1 MVEPMEVGETMDVG
15 DRDALILPVPP
26 EPFALIVGQR
36 TQGGA
41 PDAIETALRHMGLR
55 PERADDDTDLAAR
68 IAVPRYRLTFGG
80 VSLLAGRAADAALD
94 TADPEHP
101 STSLLAASLPRDWR
115 ERGQCWIFIPEGAEA
130 AGGTGASAAQTTR
143 MREFFK
149 MMVLLIDLFDA
160 SHIFWSPAR
169 LWSDAPQFRASI
181 AEMLAS
187 GMPPVLHLVAF
198 RRHET
203 DRGAS
208 MGTRGLALFAGQ
220 ELEAR
225 IPGGWTVAEMVRR
238 LSRLALDMMLNGPI
252 RHARTT
258 SGLEAGEWI
267 DLSPQGAGGATRSTV
282 VVEFGNDG

>member
-1 MVEPMEVGETMDVG
+1 MDVG
-15 DRDALILPVPP
+15 NRDALILPVPP
-26 EPFALIVGQR
+26 EPFALIIGDTAR
-36 TQGGA
+36 SNS

-55 PERADDDTDLAAR
+55 PERADDDDSDIAAR
-68 IAVPRYRLTFGG
+68 IASPRYRLSFGG

-115 ERGQCWIFIPEGAEA
+115 ESGQCWIFIPEPPREP
-130 AGGTGASAAQTTR
+130 GASAEQTTR

-169 LWSDAPQFRASI
+169 LWSDAQQFRASV

-220 ELEAR
+220 ELQAR
-225 IPGGWTVAEMVRR
+225 IPGGWTMAEMVRR

-252 RHARTT
+252 LHARTM
-258 SGLEAGEWI
+258 SGLEAGEWVG
-267 DLSPQGAGGATRSTV
+267 LSPQIAGGAQRSTV

>member
-1 MVEPMEVGETMDVG
+1 MVVGKS
-15 DRDALILPVPP
+15 DALILPVPP
-26 EPFALIVGQR
+26 EPFALIVGAVM
-36 TQGGA
+36 QGGSN
-41 PDAIETALRHMGLR
+41 DAVETSLRHMGLR
-55 PERADDDTDLAAR
+55 PERIDGVGSDIATR
-68 IAVPRYRLTFGG
+68 IASPHFRLTFGA
-80 VSLLAGRAADAALD
+80 VSVLAGRAAGGTLD
-94 TADPEHP
+94 MADPDHP

-115 ERGQCWIFIPEGAEA
+115 NSSQCWMFIPEGDGA
-130 AGGTGASAAQTTR
+130 AAPSSGEPAR
-143 MREFFK
+143 MREFLK

-198 RRHET
+198 RRREI
-203 DRGAS
+203 DGGAS
-208 MGTRGLALFAGQ
+208 MGTRGLSLFAGQ

-225 IPGGWTVAEMVRR
+225 IPVGWTVAEMVRR

-252 RHARTT
+252 RHARTMR
-258 SGLEAGEWI
+258 GLGAGEWI
-267 DLSPQGAGGATRSTV
+267 DLSPQPVGESSRSTV

>member
-1 MVEPMEVGETMDVG
+1 MEVGESMDVG
-15 DRDALILPVPP
+15 NRDGLILPVPP
-26 EPFALIVGQR
+26 EPFALIVGNGTR
-36 TQGGA
+36 GGTA
-41 PDAIETALRHMGLR
+41 DVLETALRHMGLR
-55 PERADDDTDLAAR
+55 PEPIEGDAPDIAAR
-68 IAVPRYRLTFGG
+68 IAAPRFRLAFGG
-80 VSLLAGRAADAALD
+80 VSLFAGRAADAALD

-115 ERGQCWIFIPEGAEA
+115 ESGQCWIFIPEGADEA
-130 AGGTGASAAQTTR
+130 GPAAEQATR

-169 LWSDAPQFRASI
+169 LWSDAQQFRASI

-198 RRHET
+198 RRQET
-203 DRGAS
+203 DRGATIR
-208 MGTRGLALFAGQ
+208 TRGLALFAGQ

-252 RHARTT
+252 RQARSV
-258 SGLEAGEWI
+258 SGLDAGEWV
-267 DLSPQGAGGATRSTV
+267 DLSPQSASGAQRSTV
-282 VVEFGNDG
+282 IVEFGTDH